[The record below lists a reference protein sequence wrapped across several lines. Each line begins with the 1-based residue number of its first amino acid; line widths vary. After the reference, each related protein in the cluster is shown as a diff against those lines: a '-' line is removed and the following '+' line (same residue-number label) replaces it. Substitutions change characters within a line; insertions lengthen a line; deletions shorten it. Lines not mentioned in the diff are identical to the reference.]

1 MTMGSLHTKFPA
13 KAQRRKDSVWS
24 AQAFSLRL
32 CAFAGAFLIVA
43 VCVFSTARSS
53 AQSQSNEPRG
63 LAELQRG
70 DYDNA
75 FKLLSARL
83 TSTPNDVVAQKALL
97 RVYIETGRYT
107 EAEATAKRFLT
118 KTPDTGT
125 VRHELGEALALT
137 GKHTEAIAEFER
149 AAADSEKSNDPHD
162 KLASDLRR
170 AELLDLIGQEDRA
183 RPIYESFVKYYTDN
197 DPESAFELTLIARAL
212 VHLDRFQDANDMY
225 RSAIE
230 ADSSYLDA
238 QLGAA
243 ELFTEKYQ
251 YGDAAQF
258 LDDALK
264 INPNSARAHLDAA
277 LNKRIDGG
285 DDAALG
291 RALAINPNLVEALA
305 LKAAQA
311 LETGQFDAAATEIDK
326 ALKVNSRALDARSL
340 RAAMFYLQDKDF
352 EPEVAATLAISPRYG
367 SIYNTLSRYATITRR
382 TEQAAAFARRAI
394 QIAPRLWD
402 AHLNLGMALLRLGQ
416 MDAGR
421 EEVEKA
427 FKGDPFNLWAKNTL
441 DLLDTMADFRETK
454 RAGFIIKTSAQES
467 DVLAPY
473 AGNLLE
479 EAAAKLTAKYKF
491 TPKGPII
498 VEIFP
503 NHEDFAVRT
512 LGIPGL
518 GALGVCFGV
527 VIVQDS
533 PSAREAGEF
542 NWGST
547 LWHEYTHVI
556 TLQMTD
562 YRVPRWFSEGLSVY
576 EERRARPGW
585 GDDWNPLF
593 VRSFIDGRWFKI
605 ADLDS
610 GFQRPRSPQDL
621 PIAYFQASQVCEF
634 IAERFGFDAILQ
646 MLALYREKAHTADVL
661 KQVLKL
667 SEVEFDREFSA
678 YVESKARPLHQ
689 ALSTQNNVV
698 ASMSKEEV
706 LKQLTTQDTFALRIR
721 AAELLAADG
730 DTAGAVQHYI
740 RAIELFPYVTARGNP
755 YESLAKML
763 EEKGDA
769 AQAALILERLVKT
782 DENNLEALKSVAR
795 IRSALGEKQ
804 KALDALRASFY
815 ISPFDYKLHTQAGE
829 LSVDLKDPAQALTE
843 FQVALALQPPNIAE
857 ANYNVAAAFHSLGR
871 QLEAKRSVLRALEA
885 APRYE
890 KAQELLLRIVGQ

>member
-1 MTMGSLHTKFPA
+1 MKRRFPA
-13 KAQRRKDSVWS
+13 KAQRRKRTAS
-24 AQAFSLRL
+24 ASKTPPLRL
-32 CAFAGAFLIVA
+32 CASAGKIVA
-43 VCVFSTARSS
+43 LLVIAVFAVYLLDGTTAKT
-53 AQSQSNEPRG
+53 QTNEGRG
-63 LAELQRG
+63 LAELKQG

-83 TSTPNDVVAQKALL
+83 VSNPTDVVAQKALL
-97 RVYIETGRYT
+97 RVYIETGRYS

-118 KTPDTGT
+118 KTPDAGS
-125 VRHELGEALALT
+125 VRHELGEILAIT

-149 AAADSEKSNDPHD
+149 AASDAEKANAPRD

-170 AELLDLIGQEDRA
+170 AEVLDLIGQEDRA
-183 RPIYESFVKYYTDN
+183 KAIYETFVKHYTDN
-197 DPESAFELTLIARAL
+197 DPESAFELTLIAQAL
-212 VHLDRFQDANDMY
+212 VHLERFQDANDMY

-230 ADSSYLDA
+230 ADSDYLEA
-238 QLGAA
+238 QLGAG

-258 LDDALK
+258 LNDALR
-264 INPNSARAHLDAA
+264 INPNSARAHLDVAR
-277 LNKRIDGG
+277 NKRIDGG
-285 DDAALG
+285 DDKALG

-305 LKAAQA
+305 LKAALA
-311 LETGQFDAAATEIDK
+311 LEMGQFDEAVTEIDK
-326 ALKVNSRALDARSL
+326 ALKINPRSLEARSL

-352 EPEVAATLAISPRYG
+352 EPEVTATLAISPRYG
-367 SIYNTLSRYATITRR
+367 GVYNTLSRYATNTRR

-394 QIAPRLWD
+394 EIAPRLWD

-416 MDAGR
+416 MENGR
-421 EEVEKA
+421 AEVEKA

-441 DLLDTMADFRETK
+441 DLLDTMAEFRETK

-467 DVLAPY
+467 DVLSPY
-473 AGNLLE
+473 AADLLE
-479 EAAAKLTAKYKF
+479 EAAAKLTSKYKF

-585 GDDWNPLF
+585 GDDWNPMF
-593 VRSFIDGRWFKI
+593 VRSFIDGKWFKI
-605 ADLDS
+605 ADLDA

-621 PIAYFQASQVCEF
+621 PIAYFQASQICEF
-634 IAERFGFDAILQ
+634 IAERFGFDAVLQ
-646 MLALYREKAHTADVL
+646 MLARYRDKARTVDVL
-661 KQVLKL
+661 RDVLKL
-667 SEVEFDREFSA
+667 SEEEFDRQFFA
-678 YVESKARPLHQ
+678 YVETKARPLHQ

-698 ASMSKEEV
+698 ASMTKDEV
-706 LKQLTTQDTFALRIR
+706 LKQLATQDTFALRIR

-730 DTAGAVQHYI
+730 DTAAAVQHYI
-740 RAIELFPYVTARGNP
+740 RAIELFPYVTARGSP
-755 YESLAKML
+755 YETLAKML

-804 KALDALRASFY
+804 KALEALRASFF

-829 LSVDLKDPAQALTE
+829 LSVDLKDNAQALTE

-857 ANYNVAAAFHSLGR
+857 ANYNVATAFHALGR
-871 QLEAKRSVLRALEA
+871 QLDAKRSVLRALEA

-890 KAQELLLRIVGQ
+890 KAQELLLRITGQ